1 MISSMAYKKSQVLS
15 LLILVLLLSGC
26 STLQQILVDVVTP
39 ELTVVDTPYI
49 VKAELPIIGSG
60 EVVMRVPME
69 AYNPNAVG
77 LELTAVDLDLFLQER
92 KFAEGLFE
100 KQFTINAN
108 NRSRFDLDVSVP
120 ITTVLW
126 EWQTLTG
133 LAAGSPTRVTVDAAV
148 TVKVLDLIKV
158 SAKTRLFDEVVGN

>member
-1 MISSMAYKKSQVLS
+1 MLS
-15 LLILVLLLSGC
+15 FGLIVLLLSGGLSSC
-26 STLQQILVDVVTP
+26 ATLQQVLVDIVTP
-39 ELTVVDTPYI
+39 ELTVVGSPSI
-49 VKAELPIIGSG
+49 VKAELPFIGSG
-60 EVVMRVPME
+60 EVVVRVPME

-92 KFAEGLFE
+92 KFADGIFE
-100 KQFTINAN
+100 KQFTIDAN

-133 LAAGSPTRVTVDAAV
+133 LAAGVPTRVTVDAGV
-148 TVKVLDLIKV
+148 TVQAFDIIKV
-158 SAKTRLFDEVVGN
+158 SAKTRIFDAIVSSQ